1 MLQGAARAPCQN
13 ARTIGLSDVGPR
25 HGIAHPRVASRL
37 CACNPKGRPVP
48 KQAPEASDRVDLPPT
63 RAAALRKW
71 LGVANSRLLSLER
84 HRRQL
89 LVMAATLADSLAQRD
104 VCAEK

>member
-1 MLQGAARAPCQN
+1 VRMQPEG
-13 ARTIGLSDVGPR
+13 T
-25 HGIAHPRVASRL
+25 
-37 CACNPKGRPVP
+37 PVP

-71 LGVANSRLLSLER
+71 LEVANSRLLSLER